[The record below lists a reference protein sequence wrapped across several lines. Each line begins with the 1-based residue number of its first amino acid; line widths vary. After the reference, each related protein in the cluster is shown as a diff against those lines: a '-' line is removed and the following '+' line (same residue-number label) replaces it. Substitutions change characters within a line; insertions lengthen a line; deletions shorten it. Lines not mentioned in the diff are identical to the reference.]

1 MIRDLIYA
9 RARSVEEAL
18 DLIDRHKDDYK
29 IICGGQSLLILMR
42 QGLVAPEYLI
52 DIKGVDELA
61 YIQFDQE
68 EGLKIGA
75 TTTHRTI
82 ELSPIVKKNY
92 PALVDMEQN
101 LASIQTRNWG
111 TIGGNLC
118 HGDPAG
124 DPGPVFMAL
133 NGSVKIVN
141 KQRTRTLSLDKF
153 FIDYFET
160 ALEEGEL
167 LCEVQLPPI
176 PSRSAVAYEKFN
188 IIKNDQGI
196 VSVAAA
202 VSLDDDEPSCK
213 DARIVLGA
221 AAPAPM
227 RAIEAEKLLIGEE
240 ISLELLEKVALKASE
255 EADPVADIHAS
266 EEYRR
271 HLINALTKK
280 TVRKAWDQANEGPK
294 AKAKAKAQPE
304 TKPRGKTEAK

>member
-1 MIRDLIYA
+1 MIRDFIYLKTNT
-9 RARSVEEAL
+9 VEEAL
-18 DLIDRHKDDYK
+18 DLIDQHKEDYK
-29 IICGGQSLLILMR
+29 VICGGQSLLILMR

-52 DIKGVDELA
+52 DIKSVEELNS
-61 YIQFDQE
+61 IQFDE
-68 EGLKIGA
+68 KEGLRIGA
-75 TTTHRTI
+75 TTTHRTV
-82 ELSPIVKKNY
+82 ELSPLVKERY
-92 PALVDMEQN
+92 PVLVDMEEN

-133 NGSVKIVN
+133 NGSVKIAS
-141 KQRTRTLSLDKF
+141 KQKTRTLSLDEF

-167 LCEVQLPPI
+167 LLEVQLPPI
-176 PSRSAVAYEKFN
+176 PSCTAVAYEKFN

-196 VSVAAA
+196 ISVAA
-202 VSLDDDEPSCK
+202 SITLNNDGLSCK

-221 AAPAPM
+221 AAPAPI
-227 RAIEAEKLLIGEE
+227 RAKETEKLLIGEK
-240 ISLELLEKVALKASE
+240 ISKGLLEKAGKKASE

-271 HLINALTKK
+271 HLVGVLTKK
-280 TVRKAWDQANEGPK
+280 MVEKAWEQ
-294 AKAKAKAQPE
+294 AKAQV
-304 TKPRGKTEAK
+304 K

>member
-1 MIRDLIYA
+1 MWKSSTISCLT
-9 RARSVEEAL
+9 
-18 DLIDRHKDDYK
+18 KD
-29 IICGGQSLLILMR
+29 
-42 QGLVAPEYLI
+42 GLR
-52 DIKGVDELA
+52 
-61 YIQFDQE
+61 
-68 EGLKIGA
+68 IGA
-75 TTTHRTI
+75 TTNHRTI
-82 ELSPIVKKNY
+82 ELSSLIKEKY
-92 PALVDMEQN
+92 PVLVDMEEN

-133 NGSVKIVN
+133 NGSVKLAS
-141 KQRTRTLSLDKF
+141 KQKTRTLPLDEF

-176 PSRSAVAYEKFN
+176 PIRTAVAYEKFN
-188 IIKNDQGI
+188 IVKNDQGI

-202 VSLDDDEPSCK
+202 ISLKDDGLGCK

-227 RAIEAEKLLIGEE
+227 RARDAEKMLIGEK
-240 ISLELLEKVALKASE
+240 ISKGLLEKVAEKASE

-271 HLINALTKK
+271 YLVGTLTKK
-280 TVRKAWDQANEGPK
+280 MVKKAWEEVK
-294 AKAKAKAQPE
+294 TLAK
-304 TKPRGKTEAK
+304 

>member
-1 MIRDLIYA
+1 MIRDFIYA
-9 RARSVEEAL
+9 KATTLKDAL
-18 DLIDRHKDDYK
+18 HLIDQHKEDYK

-52 DIKGVDELA
+52 DIKNVGELDYIKFDEK
-61 YIQFDQE
+61 
-68 EGLKIGA
+68 EGLRIGA

-82 ELSPIVKKNY
+82 ELSPLVKEKY
-92 PALVDMEQN
+92 PVLVEMEEN
-101 LASIQTRNWG
+101 LASVQTRNWG

-133 NGSVKIVN
+133 NGSVKIAS
-141 KQRTRTLSLDKF
+141 KQKTRILPLDEL

-160 ALEEGEL
+160 ALQEGEL

-176 PSRSAVAYEKFN
+176 PPHTAVAYEKFN

-202 VSLDDDEPSCK
+202 ITLKNDGPGCK

-227 RAIEAEKLLIGEE
+227 RAKEAEKMLIGKE
-240 ISLELLEKVALKASE
+240 INPDLLEKVAEKASE

-271 HLINALTKK
+271 HLVSALTKK
-280 TVRKAWDQANEGPK
+280 IVKKAWDQAK
-294 AKAKAKAQPE
+294 TLAK
-304 TKPRGKTEAK
+304 

>member
-1 MIRDLIYA
+1 MIRDFIYA
-9 RARSVEEAL
+9 KAKTVEEVL
-18 DLIDRHKDDYK
+18 DLIDRHIEDYK

-52 DIKGVDELA
+52 DIKNMEELD
-61 YIQFDQE
+61 YIQFDDK
-68 EGLKIGA
+68 EGLRIGA

-82 ELSPIVKKNY
+82 ELSPLIKEKY
-92 PALVDMEQN
+92 PVLVDMEEN

-124 DPGPVFMAL
+124 DPGPVFMAM
-133 NGSVKIVN
+133 NGSVKIAS
-141 KQRTRTLSLDKF
+141 KKKTRTLPLDEF

-176 PSRSAVAYEKFN
+176 PVRTAVAYEKFN
-188 IIKNDQGI
+188 IVKNDQGI

-202 VSLDDDEPSCK
+202 ITLEDDGLSCK

-221 AAPAPM
+221 AAPAPI
-227 RAIEAEKLLIGEE
+227 RARNAEKMLIGQK
-240 ISLELLEKVALKASE
+240 INKDLLEKVAEKASE

-271 HLINALTKK
+271 CLVNALTKRIVK
-280 TVRKAWDQANEGPK
+280 KAWNQ
-294 AKAKAKAQPE
+294 AKALAK
-304 TKPRGKTEAK
+304 

>member
-1 MIRDLIYA
+1 MIRDFIYLKA
-9 RARSVEEAL
+9 TTVEEAL
-18 DLIDRHKDDYK
+18 DLIDKHKEDYK

-52 DIKGVDELA
+52 DIKNVKELD
-61 YIQFDQE
+61 YIQFDDK
-68 EGLKIGA
+68 EGLRIGA

-82 ELSPIVKKNY
+82 ELSPIIKEKY
-92 PALVDMEQN
+92 PVLVDMEEN

-133 NGSVKIVN
+133 SGSVKIRS
-141 KQRTRTLSLDKF
+141 KQKTRTLSLDEF

-160 ALEEGEL
+160 ALEEDEL
-167 LCEVQLPPI
+167 LFEVQLPPI
-176 PSRSAVAYEKFN
+176 PLNTAVAYEKFN

-196 VSVAAA
+196 VSVAVAIT
-202 VSLDDDEPSCK
+202 LENDGLSCK
-213 DARIVLGA
+213 ETRIVLGS
-221 AAPAPM
+221 AAPSPS
-227 RAIEAEKLLIGEE
+227 RARDAEKMLIGQK
-240 ISLELLEKVALKASE
+240 ISPGLLEKVAQKASE

-271 HLINALTKK
+271 SLVYALAKRMVK
-280 TVRKAWDQANEGPK
+280 TAWDQAK
-294 AKAKAKAQPE
+294 ALAK
-304 TKPRGKTEAK
+304 

>member
-1 MIRDLIYA
+1 MIRDFIYLKA
-9 RARSVEEAL
+9 TTLEEAL
-18 DLIDRHKDDYK
+18 DLISRHIEDYK

-52 DIKGVDELA
+52 DIKNVEELD
-61 YIQFDQE
+61 Y
-68 EGLKIGA
+68 LRIGA

-82 ELSPIVKKNY
+82 ELSPIIKEKY
-92 PALVDMEQN
+92 PVLTDMEAN

-133 NGSVKIVN
+133 NGSVKIAN
-141 KQRTRTLSLDKF
+141 KQKTRIIPLDEF

-167 LCEVQLPPI
+167 LCEIRLPPI
-176 PSRSAVAYEKFN
+176 PLRTAVAYEKFN

-202 VSLDDDEPSCK
+202 ITLENDGLGCK

-221 AAPAPM
+221 AAPAPI
-227 RAIEAEKLLIGEE
+227 RARDAEKMLIGEK
-240 ISLELLEKVALKASE
+240 ISANLLEKVAEKASE
-255 EADPVADIHAS
+255 EAAPVADIHAS

-271 HLINALTKK
+271 SLVSVLTKK
-280 TVRKAWDQANEGPK
+280 MVKKAWDR
-294 AKAKAKAQPE
+294 AKALAK
-304 TKPRGKTEAK
+304 

>member
-1 MIRDLIYA
+1 MIRDFIYA
-9 RARSVEEAL
+9 KARNVEEAL

-52 DIKGVDELA
+52 DIKSVDELD
-61 YIQFDQE
+61 YIRFDE
-68 EGLKIGA
+68 KEGLRIGA

-82 ELSPIVKKNY
+82 ELSPIIKKKY
-92 PALVDMEQN
+92 PVLVDMEEN

-133 NGSVKIVN
+133 NGSVKIAS
-141 KQRTRTLSLDKF
+141 KQKTRTLSLDGF

-176 PSRSAVAYEKFN
+176 PPRLAVAYEKFN

-202 VSLDDDEPSCK
+202 VSLEDDGPGCE

-280 TVRKAWDQANEGPK
+280 TVKKAWDQAKERTK
-294 AKAKAKAQPE
+294 AKTKAKNKE
-304 TKPRGKTEAK
+304 RAK

>member
-1 MIRDLIYA
+1 MIRDFIYA
-9 RARSVEEAL
+9 KARTLEEAL

-52 DIKGVDELA
+52 DIKGVDEIN
-61 YIQFDQE
+61 YIQFDE
-68 EGLKIGA
+68 KEGLRIGA

-82 ELSPIVKKNY
+82 ELSPIIHEKY
-92 PALVDMEQN
+92 PILVDMEKN

-133 NGSVKIVN
+133 NGTVKIAN
-141 KQRTRTLSLDKF
+141 KQKTRSLSLDEF

-167 LCEVQLPPI
+167 LCEVQLPPVSI
-176 PSRSAVAYEKFN
+176 RSAVAYEKFN
-188 IIKNDQGI
+188 IVKNDQGI

-202 VSLDDDEPSCK
+202 ISVDMDGLSCK
-213 DARIVLGA
+213 GARIVLGA

-227 RAIEAEKLLIGEE
+227 RAREAEKLLIGEE
-240 ISLELLEKVALKASE
+240 ISPELLENVALKASE

-266 EEYRR
+266 EGYRR
-271 HLINALTKK
+271 HLVSALTKK
-280 TVRKAWDQANEGPK
+280 TVKKAWDQAKAKSK
-294 AKAKAKAQPE
+294 AKAK
-304 TKPRGKTEAK
+304 